1 MLDLARDIIGS
12 QPILTAFLAIGVGYL
27 VGQINIFGF
36 SLGVGAVLFVGL
48 AIGAFAPKAQIIG
61 PIGLTGLIMFLYGI
75 GILYG
80 RQFFEGMV
88 GAGQKYNLLALVGCL
103 AGLAVALLL
112 GHIFG
117 IKVGHTLGM
126 YAGSMTSTAT
136 LQAALEVM
144 KNKDPSIGYSIAY
157 PFGVIGPILCIYFM
171 TQIVK
176 PKFPAKTQRFH
187 MGEISVGERF
197 AGRRLGDLMAK
208 APAGL
213 QVTMVRKG
221 GHNIVPTD
229 DTILENGDAVL
240 VVAEDKEAIATA
252 AAKLGKLSPGQL
264 ASDRADLDYI
274 RVFVGKASAVGIPL
288 AQLPMP
294 AGYPTHLL
302 HVRRYDADLV
312 PAPDLMLEF
321 GDRVGVLAPP
331 DRKEEIRRHFGD
343 TVKATA
349 EFSYVSLGLG
359 MVMGVLLGLIPIPIP
374 GVGIVTLGIGGGPL
388 IVALILGKL
397 RRTGPMLWTMPLP
410 ANIVLR
416 NFGLAMFLATVGVNA
431 GQPFVKTVAESGF
444 TMLFIGVAVLLT
456 TVFIVLLV
464 GHYLM
469 KIPYDDLVG
478 IASGATGNPAILV
491 YSTKMA
497 PTERPDIGYAMIF
510 PSMTLVKVIA
520 AQIVGLLMVRQR
532 RLGDGCGFP
541 AVMRRP
547 SQKPAQARGDTAWL
561 TGIPAATT
569 HLQFEC
575 VQPGRDQGGC
585 RESRSQE
592 GEPSLSGFVHAG
604 GDRRGQHRARRAL
617 LYRHRQ
623 RRGVELRHRAR
634 DGRGGVFARAGNRS
648 GWWRRTLHGKQ
659 SDRDGLGE
667 RKVYDRRNAAQLG
680 HRLFRQPDRRA
691 RACGPG
697 LPFASSRH
705 EWRPRRPVDTE
716 DGRHQDPARR
726 RHAILQGQ
734 CCVTCWFAWRYGL
747 RMPAVR

>member
-27 VGQINIFGF
+27 VGQISVGGF

-88 GAGQKYNLLALVGCL
+88 GVGQRYNLLALVACI
-103 AGLAVALLL
+103 AGLLVALGL

-117 IKVGHTLGM
+117 IKIGHTLGL
-126 YAGSMTSTAT
+126 YAGSMTSTAS
-136 LQAALEVM
+136 LQAALDVV

-171 TQIVK
+171 TQLVK
-176 PKFPAKTQRFH
+176 PKFPAKAQRFH
-187 MGEISVGERF
+187 MGEISVGSSF
-197 AGRRLGDLMAK
+197 AGRKLDELT
-208 APAGL
+208 AGAL
-213 QVTMVRKG
+213 RDVQVTMVRKG
-221 GHNIVPTD
+221 GRNFVPTE
-229 DTILENGDAVL
+229 DTALSAGDAIL
-240 VVAEDKEAIATA
+240 VVAEREEAIAKA
-252 AAKLGKLSPGQL
+252 AATLGKLEPGKL

-274 RVFVGKASAVGIPL
+274 RVFVGRAGVVGVPL
-288 AQLPMP
+288 ADLPMP

-321 GDRVGVLAPP
+321 GDRVGVLTPP
-331 DRKEEIRRHFGD
+331 EKKEEIRRHFGD
-343 TVKATA
+343 TVKAAA

-359 MVMGVLLGLIPIPIP
+359 MVLGVLLGLIPIPIP
-374 GVGIVTLGIGGGPL
+374 GIGTVTLGIGGGPL

-397 RRTGPMLWTMPLP
+397 RRTGPLLWTMPLP

-431 GQPFVKTVAESGF
+431 GQPFVRTVAESGL
-444 TMLFIGVAVLLT
+444 TMLFIGVAILLT

-464 GHYLM
+464 GHYVL

-478 IASGATGNPAILV
+478 VASGATGNPAILV

-520 AQIVGLLMVRQR
+520 AQIVGLL
-532 RLGDGCGFP
+532 
-541 AVMRRP
+541 
-547 SQKPAQARGDTAWL
+547 T
-561 TGIPAATT
+561 I
-569 HLQFEC
+569 
-575 VQPGRDQGGC
+575 GG
-585 RESRSQE
+585 
-592 GEPSLSGFVHAG
+592 AG
-604 GDRRGQHRARRAL
+604 G
-617 LYRHRQ
+617 
-623 RRGVELRHRAR
+623 
-634 DGRGGVFARAGNRS
+634 
-648 GWWRRTLHGKQ
+648 
-659 SDRDGLGE
+659 
-667 RKVYDRRNAAQLG
+667 
-680 HRLFRQPDRRA
+680 
-691 RACGPG
+691 
-697 LPFASSRH
+697 
-705 EWRPRRPVDTE
+705 
-716 DGRHQDPARR
+716 
-726 RHAILQGQ
+726 
-734 CCVTCWFAWRYGL
+734 
-747 RMPAVR
+747 